1 MRWSDISA
9 QTTPP
14 NVLKL
19 NDFSNLP
26 AVQSSP
32 VNLKK
37 SRISEWWN
45 RTHVLRDPMI
55 NNVTDITLP
64 SILHSQLEIIK
75 PSRAEA
81 MFPGVPPGTPSPP
94 SFPLQSQFHPWLV
107 WCPLSIKLLDLYS
120 FNICHGLLWTP
131 WTAIIQDEI

>member
-26 AVQSSP
+26 AVRSSL

-37 SRISEWWN
+37 SRSPEWN
-45 RTHVLRDPMI
+45 RTHVPGDPMI
-55 NNVTDITLP
+55 NNVTDIALP

-81 MFPGVPPGTPSPP
+81 MFPGVPPGTPTPP
-94 SFPLQSQFHPWLV
+94 SFPRQSFHPWLV

-120 FNICHGLLWTP
+120 FNICHGL
-131 WTAIIQDEI
+131 I

>member
-81 MFPGVPPGTPSPP
+81 MFPGVLQCVPQPAWVYIL
-94 SFPLQSQFHPWLV
+94 PLFVSTRLGHLFGWLGQ
-107 WCPLSIKLLDLYS
+107 LFD
-120 FNICHGLLWTP
+120 F
-131 WTAIIQDEI
+131 